1 MQALE
6 AIPIPAN
13 LINTHVAVFVSLPG
27 SGANSTET
35 IFWLLVGPTLQS
47 AGSPAVVEDAP
58 GHNVWACSSVG

>member
-27 SGANSTET
+27 SGAISTEH
-35 IFWLLVGPTLQS
+35 LLMPIAGPDLEL
-47 AGSPAVVEDAP
+47 PALPVVP
-58 GHNVWACSSVG
+58 RRSWPRLWGL

>member
-27 SGANSTET
+27 SGANSTKCK
-35 IFWLLVGPTLQS
+35 FQLLVGPTLQP
-47 AGSPAVVEDAP
+47 AGVPAAAEDAP
-58 GHNVWACSSVG
+58 GL